1 MARTHN
7 PATWGL
13 ALAVALAAATAGEAV
28 AQSPL
33 AAGETRGEL
42 TASDDRMHDGSYR
55 DCHVLTV
62 APGSEVTLTQA
73 STAFDSYLIAAV
85 GSDCAT
91 SAVSWYVN
99 DDARDGSLDA
109 ALRFRAIA
117 PSYVVLANSAGP
129 GETGPYLLTTRVV
142 RPDRI
147 DPAVALSLSLPEV
160 QINNL
165 YASDDPFDLDDLA
178 SLRRWFTPSL
188 ARALNRLQQRTDGLG
203 LGFDFLVDGQD
214 SDLSNFRFSL
224 HPGPAPDQPV
234 VRAEFLNFDTPVRLD
249 FVMTAGE
256 TNWLIANVR
265 SFGPDGD
272 EKWALNNQIAVAMID
287 APRR

>member
-33 AAGETRGEL
+33 APGETRGEL

-91 SAVSWYVN
+91 SAVSWYAN

-178 SLRRWFTPSL
+178 SLRRWFAPIT
-188 ARALNRLQQRTDGLG
+188 ARALNQLQQRTDGLG

-214 SDLSNFRFSL
+214 SELSNFIFSL
-224 HPGPAPDQPV
+224 HPGPRPDQPV

-256 TNWLIANVR
+256 ASWEIVDIQ
-265 SFGPDGD
+265 SFTTDGRR
-272 EKWALNNQIAVAMID
+272 KWSLTTRLAEELY
-287 APRR
+287 PTPGR